1 MGVSVGTRVGSGVA
15 VGLGEGV
22 GVGSRV
28 GMGFGLLGKSSVF
41 LASETTRV
49 RVDLL
54 YFPAAKILL
63 PTNPD
68 KSILSGTSKL
78 IASEDVVTR

>member
-1 MGVSVGTRVGSGVA
+1 VGVSDGVGDSD
-15 VGLGEGV
+15 GEGLTV
-22 GVGSRV
+22 GR
-28 GMGFGLLGKSSVF
+28 GFGLLGRSSVF

-49 RVDLL
+49 LADLL

-68 KSILSGTSKL
+68 KSILSGTSSA
-78 IASEDVVTR
+78 IASDDVVTR